1 MEVTEITG
9 MTVDM
14 SNEREKQLF
23 PPIATER
30 MKKVGM
36 EM

>member
-9 MTVDM
+9 KTVGM

-23 PPIATER
+23 PPIAKEK

>member
-9 MTVDM
+9 MTVNMRNDT
-14 SNEREKQLF
+14 EKQLF
-23 PPIATER
+23 PLIAIKR
-30 MKKVGM
+30 IKKVGM